1 MDKATW
7 EKFKQRFGR
16 ELDLGDLKE
25 VTGGKSFD
33 YEELLRNSIFWGHLS
48 YVDPSLPKCD
58 YYAQWDRMG
67 IKFEVRNGKYIYTDK
82 ETGTKVDFFGA
93 WALVL
98 KRFAKQDDVARTT
111 AIDRISEK
119 LAEIRADGKW
129 SRWGLKAGG

>member
-16 ELDLGDLKE
+16 VLDLEDLKD
-25 VTGGKSFD
+25 VKAGKSFD

-48 YVDPSLPKCD
+48 YVDPSWPKCD

-67 IKFEVRNGKYIYTDK
+67 IKFEVRNGEYIYTDK
-82 ETGTKVDFFGA
+82 ETGAKVDFFEA

-98 KRFAKQDDVARTT
+98 KRFAKKDDVARTT
-111 AIDRISEK
+111 AIRRISEK
-119 LAEIRADGKW
+119 LAEIKKEW
-129 SRWGLKAGG
+129 N

>member
-16 ELDLGDLKE
+16 VLDLEDLQDVKA
-25 VTGGKSFD
+25 GKSFD

-67 IKFEVRNGKYIYTDK
+67 IKFEIIDGRYVYTDK
-82 ETGTKVDFFGA
+82 ATGAKVDFFGA

-98 KRFAKQDDVARTT
+98 KRFEKKDDKARTV
-111 AIDRISEK
+111 AISRISEK
-119 LAEIRADGKW
+119 LAEMKADGK
-129 SRWGLKAGG
+129 